1 MTVVKKFTEEEQQII
16 VDMYSLKKHS
26 VPQIIK
32 ECGFKISREMIYR
45 ILKTHGISLVR
56 KTGVKHDLI
65 GKSFGYLT
73 VVKMAQTEKSKKK
86 RMWRAI
92 CTCSNCGND
101 YFDVN
106 PQSLLRGQTTSCGCR
121 RDQYHKLTGVNSV
134 QYKGC
139 GELNGRYWGTIKAR
153 AERRGYNIGLTIE
166 YAWDLYLK
174 QDRKCALSGLPIDF
188 AISNR
193 KSSETSASLDRIDCS
208 KGYVE
213 GNVQWV
219 HKHVN
224 IMKNVYEQEY
234 FIYLC
239 NLISKQNG
247 KN

>member
-1 MTVVKKFTEEEQQII
+1 MKKNETSYLKMIGCQYGYLKVVDII
-16 VDMYSLKKHS
+16 RDEKSTKKH
-26 VPQIIK
+26 P
-32 ECGFKISREMIYR
+32 
-45 ILKTHGISLVR
+45 
-56 KTGVKHDLI
+56 
-65 GKSFGYLT
+65 
-73 VVKMAQTEKSKKK
+73 
-86 RMWRAI
+86 WRAM
-92 CTCSNCGND
+92 CECSNCGKTN
-101 YFDVN
+101 VN
-106 PQSLLRGQTTSCGCR
+106 VDPQALLRGRTTSCGCR
-121 RDQYHKLTGVNSV
+121 RDQYQKLTGVNSV

-139 GELNGRYWGTIKAR
+139 GELNGHYWGTIKRR

-188 AISNR
+188 AISNK
-193 KSSETSASLDRIDCS
+193 KSSETSASLDRIDSS